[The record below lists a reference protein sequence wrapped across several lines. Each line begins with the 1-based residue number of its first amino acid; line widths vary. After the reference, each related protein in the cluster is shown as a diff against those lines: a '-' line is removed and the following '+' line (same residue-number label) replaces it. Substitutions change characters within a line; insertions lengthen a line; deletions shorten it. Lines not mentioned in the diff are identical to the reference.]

1 MKIKTIDQYPNE
13 KSEDFDD
20 RVNDFL
26 KDKRVIQITT
36 NDTIDTENNY
46 FHTLTVLYEKVI
58 KWNQTTNISRLQKRG
73 LWDSNATNIHD
84 F

>member
-1 MKIKTIDQYPNE
+1 MKIKTIDQHPDE
-13 KSEDFDD
+13 KNEDFDD

-26 KDKRVIQITT
+26 KDKQVIQITT

-46 FHTLTVLYEKVI
+46 SHTLTVLYEKVI
-58 KWNQTTNISRLQKRG
+58 KWNQTTNILRLRKRKFQK
-73 LWDSNATNIHD
+73 SNTTNAAD